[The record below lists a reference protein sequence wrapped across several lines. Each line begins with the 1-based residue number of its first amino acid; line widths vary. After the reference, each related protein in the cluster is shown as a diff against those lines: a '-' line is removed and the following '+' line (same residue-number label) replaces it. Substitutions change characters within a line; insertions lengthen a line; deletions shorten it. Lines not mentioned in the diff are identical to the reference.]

1 MIDVII
7 YEYGTNEIID
17 GAELEVLPRVGEY
30 FLMTD
35 KIDIDWKD
43 HFYIVRGVTHTKGG
57 EIAIH
62 VEKQNLA
69 EIEQRE
75 KRMNEM
81 MKKLNDIS
89 NRVKPNTMEI

>member
-43 HFYIVRGVTHTKGG
+43 NFYIVRGG

-62 VEKQNLA
+62 VEKQNLV

-75 KRMNEM
+75 KRMNEV